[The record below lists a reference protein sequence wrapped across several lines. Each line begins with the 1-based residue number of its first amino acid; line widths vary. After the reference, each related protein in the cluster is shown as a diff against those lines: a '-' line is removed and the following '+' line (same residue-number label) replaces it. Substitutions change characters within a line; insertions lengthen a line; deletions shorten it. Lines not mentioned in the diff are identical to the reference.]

1 MRLIRYIG
9 LLYAGA
15 TLLTIIGLV
24 VIVVGA
30 SLVEGSGMFLR
41 ANAGAGTVIAIAGYR
56 ALGFAYQIIPA
67 AILLG
72 AMIAGTTL
80 ARRGELLAMQAAGIG
95 PVRVW
100 GAFFV
105 VAMIFAT
112 GTAIAGEI
120 VVPWSIVQIEMENRE
135 SLGRTDTAT
144 SFYTRPV
151 QWFRRGDIVLYL
163 PENIRDGRFGHPV
176 VYRIVNGALQTVIE
190 ADALAHDATTGFF
203 MENARVLDVASSTFS
218 HADAYPVALDAT
230 PAALADVTGDP
241 RRMRL
246 SEIAE
251 LAERRAIA
259 GFDSTAHMVELH
271 GRLSHPMNA
280 VALMLVS
287 APWALHIDRKR
298 SLAVNLGGGVIAI
311 AVTLTLMYT
320 FRMLAL
326 GHQLPSVLG
335 AWGLTLT
342 ILTVVP
348 LSIWTH
354 HRLRVA

>member
-1 MRLIRYIG
+1 MRLMRYIG

-15 TLLTIIGLV
+15 IMLTIIGLV

-30 SLVEGSGMFLR
+30 SLVEGSGMFMR

-56 ALGFAYQIIPA
+56 ALGFAYQIVPA

-95 PVRVW
+95 PTRVW
-100 GAFFV
+100 GAFLI
-105 VAMIFAT
+105 VAISFALV
-112 GTAIAGEI
+112 TAFAGEL

-144 SFYTRPV
+144 SFYTRQV
-151 QWFRRGDIVLYL
+151 QWFRRNDLVLYL
-163 PENIRDGRFGHPV
+163 PENLRNDRFGHPV
-176 VYRIVNGALQTVIE
+176 VYRIVGGVLQTVLE
-190 ADALAHDATTGFF
+190 ADYLASDNATGFHLA
-203 MENARVLDVASSTFS
+203 NARVLDVATSTFS
-218 HADAYPVALDAT
+218 HVPSYPLKLDAT
-230 PAALADVTGDP
+230 VSALADITGDP

-246 SEIAE
+246 SEIAK
-251 LAERRAIA
+251 LAERRTLA
-259 GFDSTAHMVELH
+259 GFDATPHTVELH
-271 GRLSHPMNA
+271 GRLSHPLNA

-298 SLAVNLGGGVIAI
+298 SLAVNLGGGVVAI

-335 AWGLTLT
+335 AWGLTLS
-342 ILTVVP
+342 ILVVVP
-348 LSIWTH
+348 LSAFV
-354 HRLRVA
+354 HRKLRVA

>member
-15 TLLTIIGLV
+15 TLLTIVGLV

-56 ALGFAYQIIPA
+56 AVGFAYQIIPA

-105 VAMIFAT
+105 VAMIFAIV
-112 GTAIAGEI
+112 TAIAGEI

-135 SLGRTDTAT
+135 SLGRSDTAT

-151 QWFRRGDIVLYL
+151 QWFRRNDLILFL
-163 PENIRDGRFGHPV
+163 PENIHDGRFGHPV
-176 VYRIVNGALQTVIE
+176 VYRINGGVLQNVIE
-190 ADALAHDATTGFF
+190 ADALAHEDATGFYLA
-203 MENARVLDVASSTFS
+203 NAQVLDTETSTFT
-218 HADAYPVALDAT
+218 HADRYPIALDAT
-230 PAALADVTGDP
+230 VDALADVTGDP

-246 SEIAE
+246 GEIAA

-259 GFDSTAHMVELH
+259 GFDSTPHTVELH
-271 GRLSHPMNA
+271 GRLSHPLNA

-298 SLAVNLGGGVIAI
+298 SLAVNLGGGVVAI

-335 AWGLTLT
+335 AWGLTLS
-342 ILTVVP
+342 ILAVVP
-348 LSIWTH
+348 VSAFV
-354 HRLRVA
+354 HRWLRVA